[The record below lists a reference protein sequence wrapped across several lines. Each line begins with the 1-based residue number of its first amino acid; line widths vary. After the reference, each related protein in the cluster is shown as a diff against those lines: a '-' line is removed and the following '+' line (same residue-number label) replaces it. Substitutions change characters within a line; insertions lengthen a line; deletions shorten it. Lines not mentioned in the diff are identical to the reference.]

1 MDITAGFMNPNLTAS
16 ADLKLHPHR
25 TVGVI
30 LVVTH
35 ETHAMRIGIQRGDSM
50 KGTGSVRMVAV
61 YILVFSLFLAVAY
74 WTGIATTTIAQ
85 MIPMER
91 GYTVVIDPGH
101 GGVDGGATSCTGVL
115 ESQFNLEISL
125 RLRDLFH
132 LLGYRTKMIRTE
144 DISVYTSGETIAA
157 KKVSDLRAR
166 VRIVE
171 ESENPIL
178 VSIHQNTF
186 SDSRYHGPQVFYG
199 TKGEGEQLA
208 KKLQER
214 LTASLN
220 PGSNRMAKKAE
231 GIYLMQHI
239 HCTGVLVECGFLS
252 NPEEEGKLR
261 NRTYQN
267 QLSCVIAST
276 VANFLDG

>member
-61 YILVFSLFLAVAY
+61 YILVFSLFLAAAY
-74 WTGIATTTIAQ
+74 WTSIATTTISQ
-85 MIPMER
+85 MIPMAR
-91 GYTVVIDPGH
+91 LHTVVIDPGH
-101 GGVDGGATSCTGVL
+101 GGIDGGATSCTGIP

-132 LLGYRTKMIRTE
+132 LLGIRTKMIRTD

-157 KKVSDLRAR
+157 KKISDLRAR
-166 VRIVE
+166 VRMVE
-171 ESENPIL
+171 ETENPIL
-178 VSIHQNTF
+178 ISIHQNTF
-186 SDSRYHGPQVFYG
+186 SDSRYHGPQVFYSP
-199 TKGEGEQLA
+199 KWEGEQLA

-214 LTASLN
+214 LTACLN
-220 PGSNRMAKKAE
+220 PGSNRMAKEAE
-231 GIYLMQHI
+231 GIYLMQQI
-239 HCTGVLVECGFLS
+239 NCTGVLVECGFLS
-252 NPEEEGKLR
+252 NQEEEGKLR

>member
-85 MIPMER
+85 M
-91 GYTVVIDPGH
+91 IDPGH

-186 SDSRYHGPQVFYG
+186 SDSRYPGPQVFYG

-208 KKLQER
+208 KNLQER

-231 GIYLMQHI
+231 GIYLMQQI
-239 HCTGVLVECGFLS
+239 NCTGVLMECGFLS
-252 NPEEEGKLR
+252 NQEEEGKLR